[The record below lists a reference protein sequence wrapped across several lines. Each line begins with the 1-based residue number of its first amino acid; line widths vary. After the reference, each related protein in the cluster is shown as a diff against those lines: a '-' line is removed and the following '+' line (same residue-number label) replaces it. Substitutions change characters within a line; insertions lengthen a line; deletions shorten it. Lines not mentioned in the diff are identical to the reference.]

1 MEKKGYLL
9 LADGQLYEGVLRGAQ
24 TASTGEAVFLTSV
37 VGYMDTLTDPA
48 YAGQIV
54 VQTFP
59 QIGNYGVVPLA
70 DESAKPCLSGYVCRD
85 LCDTPSNFRC
95 QGTLNDYLAAN
106 GVPCL
111 TGVDTRAITRRLR
124 DKGVMNAAIL
134 TEKPENIAEAAA
146 KLAAS
151 APKAD
156 LSATSVSET
165 VAAEKPGKYNVALWD
180 LGAKADTLQQLESR
194 GCSVTIVPANIM
206 AAQILAMDPDGV
218 VISGGAGNP
227 ADYEAIAAEIR
238 DVCSKRIPVF
248 GIGLGHQ
255 LLAMSQGAE
264 TVKLPYGHRGG
275 NQPIEDVKTGS
286 CYITSQNHGYEVDK
300 ETLPANASLRFV
312 NRNDCSCEGIDYMDM
327 PAFSVQFQPA
337 ATGGLYQASNVASK
351 IGTHFLFD
359 RFIALMGGNKECR

>member
-9 LADGQLYEGVLRGAQ
+9 LADGQLYEGVLRGAVK
-24 TASTGEAVFLTSV
+24 ASTGEAVFLTSV
-37 VGYMDTLTDPA
+37 VGYMDTLTDPN

-59 QIGNYGVVPLA
+59 QIGVYGVVPVA
-70 DESAKPCLSGYVCRD
+70 EGAKPALAGYVCRD

-95 QGTLNDYLAAN
+95 QGSLNDYLAEN
-106 GVPCL
+106 GIPCL

-124 DKGVMNAAIL
+124 DKGAMPAAIL
-134 TEKPENIAEAAA
+134 TEKPEDIAAA
-146 KLAAS
+146 AA
-151 APKAD
+151 ALTLTKVD
-156 LSATSVSET
+156 LTATSVKET
-165 VAAEKPGKYNVALWD
+165 VAADKAGKYNVVLWD
-180 LGAKADTLQQLESR
+180 LGAKADIVAQLESR
-194 GCSVTIVPANIM
+194 GCAVTVVPANVK
-206 AAQILAMDPDGV
+206 AEQILNLELDGV
-218 VISGGAGNP
+218 VISAGAGNP
-227 ADYEAIAAEIR
+227 ADYEAVANEIR
-238 DVCSKRIPVF
+238 ELAAKRIPMF
-248 GIGLGHQ
+248 AIGLGHQ

-264 TVKLPYGHRGG
+264 TAKLPYGHRGG
-275 NQPIEDVKTGS
+275 NQPIEDLKTGL

-312 NRNDCSCEGIDYMDM
+312 NRNDGSCEGIDYMDM

-337 ATGGLYQASNVASK
+337 MTGGLYQASNVASK

>member
-24 TASTGEAVFLTSV
+24 KTSAGEAVFLTSV
-37 VGYMDTLTDPA
+37 VGYMETLTDPA

-59 QIGNYGVVPLA
+59 QIGNYGVVPA
-70 DESAKPCLSGYVCRD
+70 AGKPCLSGYVCRD

-95 QGTLNDYLAAN
+95 EGTLNDYLIAN
-106 GVPCL
+106 GIPCL
-111 TGVDTRAITRRLR
+111 TDVDTRAITRRLR
-124 DKGVMNAAIL
+124 DRGVMNAAIL

-146 KLAAS
+146 QLAAVKVNP
-151 APKAD
+151 A
-156 LSATSVSET
+156 ATSVAET
-165 VAAEKPGKYNVALWD
+165 VPAEQNGKYHVVLWD

-194 GCSVTIVPANIM
+194 GCAVTIVPANIK
-206 AAQILAMDPDGV
+206 AEQILVLNADGV

-227 ADYEAIAAEIR
+227 AECEAIAAEIR
-238 DVCSKRIPVF
+238 EVCNKRLPLF
-248 GIGLGHQ
+248 AIGLGHQ
-255 LLAMSQGAE
+255 LLAMSQGAD
-264 TVKLPYGHRGG
+264 TKKLPYGHRGG
-275 NQPIEDVKTGS
+275 NQPIEDVKTAA

-312 NRNDCSCEGIDYMDM
+312 NRNDGSCEGIDYMDM

-337 ATGGLYQASNVASK
+337 MTGGLSQAGNIASK

>member
-9 LADGQLYEGVLRGAQ
+9 LADGQLYEGVLRGAVKDS
-24 TASTGEAVFLTSV
+24 AGEAVFLTSV

-59 QIGNYGVVPLA
+59 QIGVYGVVPLA
-70 DESAKPCLSGYVCRD
+70 DENAKPCLSGYVCRD

-95 QGTLNDYLAAN
+95 QGTLGDYLEAN
-106 GVPCL
+106 GIPCL

-124 DKGVMNAAIL
+124 DKGAMPAAIL

-146 KLAAS
+146 KLALG
-151 APKAD
+151 KAD
-156 LSATSVSET
+156 LTATSVKET
-165 VAAEKPGKYNVALWD
+165 VAAEKSGKYNVVLWD

-194 GCSVTIVPANIM
+194 GCAVTVVPANIK
-206 AAQILAMDPDGV
+206 AEQVLALDADGV

-227 ADYEAIAAEIR
+227 ADYEAIANEIR
-238 DVCSKRIPVF
+238 EVANKHLPMF

-255 LLAMSQGAE
+255 LLAISQGAD
-264 TVKLPYGHRGG
+264 TAKLPYGHRGG
-275 NQPIEDVKTGS
+275 NQPIEDLKTGL

-300 ETLPANASLRFV
+300 ESLPANASLRFV
-312 NRNDCSCEGIDYMDM
+312 NRNDGSCEGIDYMDM

-337 ATGGLYQASNVASK
+337 MTGGLYQASNVGSK

>member
-9 LADGQLYEGVLRGAQ
+9 LADGQLYEGVLRGAAK
-24 TASTGEAVFLTSV
+24 ASTGEAVFLTSV
-37 VGYMDTLTDPA
+37 VGYMDTLTDPN

-59 QIGNYGVVPLA
+59 QIGVYGVVPLA
-70 DESAKPCLSGYVCRD
+70 DENAKPCLAGYVCRD

-95 QGTLNDYLAAN
+95 QGSLNDYLAEN
-106 GVPCL
+106 GIPCL

-124 DKGVMNAAIL
+124 DKGAMPAAIL
-134 TEKPENIAEAAA
+134 TEKPEDIAAA
-146 KLAAS
+146 AA
-151 APKAD
+151 ALTLTKAD
-156 LSATSVSET
+156 LTATSVKET
-165 VAAEKPGKYNVALWD
+165 VVADKAGKYNVVLWD
-180 LGAKADTLQQLESR
+180 LGAKADIVSQLESR
-194 GCSVTIVPANIM
+194 GCAVAVVPANVK
-206 AAQILAMDPDGV
+206 AEQILNLELDGV
-218 VISGGAGNP
+218 VISAGAGNP
-227 ADYEAIAAEIR
+227 ADYEAVSNEIR
-238 DVCSKRIPVF
+238 EVAAKRIPMF
-248 GIGLGHQ
+248 AIGLGHQ

-264 TVKLPYGHRGG
+264 TAKLPYGHRGG
-275 NQPIEDVKTGS
+275 NQPIEDLKTGL

-300 ETLPANASLRFV
+300 ETLPVNASLRFV
-312 NRNDCSCEGIDYMDM
+312 NRNDGSCEGIDYMDM

>member
-9 LADGQLYEGVLRGAQ
+9 LADGQLYEGVLRGAVKD
-24 TASTGEAVFLTSV
+24 AAGEAVFLTSV

-70 DESAKPCLSGYVCRD
+70 DENAKPALSGYVCRD

-95 QGTLNDYLAAN
+95 QGTLNDYLTEN
-106 GVPCL
+106 GIPCL

-124 DKGVMNAAIL
+124 DKGVMAAAIL

-146 KLAAS
+146 KLALV
-151 APKAD
+151 KAD
-156 LSATSVSET
+156 LNAASVQE
-165 VAAEKPGKYNVALWD
+165 VVPAAKEGKYHVVLWD

-194 GCSVTIVPANIM
+194 GCAVTVVPAGTK
-206 AAQILAMDPDGV
+206 ADQVLALDPDGV

-227 ADYEAIAAEIR
+227 ADYESVANEIR
-238 DVCSKRIPVF
+238 EVAAKRLPIF

-255 LLAMSQGAE
+255 LLAMSQGAV

-300 ETLPANASLRFV
+300 DSLSADASVRFV
-312 NRNDCSCEGIDYMDM
+312 NRNDGSCEGIDYMDM

-337 ATGGLYQASNVASK
+337 MTGGLSQASNVASK